1 VKKKMQGIPPLQRK
15 LKFRV
20 IIMAVVLAVLVAA
33 VVMVSVMMVSVVFP
47 VSGCGSDV
55 GGWWHWWWGVVA
67 VVVTA
72 TAVKSN
78 QMLDI
83 SGEK

>member
-1 VKKKMQGIPPLQRK
+1 MKKKIQGIPPLQRK

-20 IIMAVVLAVLVAA
+20 IIMAVMLAVVVAA
-33 VVMVSVMMVSVVFP
+33 VVMVSVVMVSVVFP
-47 VSGCGSDV
+47 VSDRGSGV
-55 GGWWHWWWGVVA
+55 VGWWHWWWWVVT

-78 QMLDI
+78 QMLEM
-83 SGEK
+83 SLN